1 MNCIGVVH
9 CVVVVVDVAVVM
21 EEVFLAKQFRYVG
34 MT

>member
-21 EEVFLAKQFRYVG
+21 EEVFLAKRSGTSG